1 MRLRINQI
9 ICTGRITYKRKP
21 EELNFHRKKETLF
34 NNSLTITRFNF
45 TFNICKNIAF
55 IFNNNINRLLKNCIS
70 KVTNEKISSLFVKV
84 SNIQYSRKINFNQTT
99 LVNTFLP
106 LLQKT
111 STINQIFITQEPKVP
126 SLTTLDTI
134 FTLQNLTYLAFTL
147 KLLKNKATIK
157 LQLSKE
163 KKETHLTLILMNFY
177 EDAQKLVTFLNDK
190 HLVPLREHYINMT
203 SPVPQETI
211 TLNAAELKQTI
222 IKALLSS
229 INHHYS
235 LTALQ
240 TKFNIPM
247 TRKYDEAELT
257 IMYHNYMSSASKKQE
272 YISLLGCLF
281 FNNKQKFQHFLK
293 NFGTEFLI
301 NIYLDEELLNY
312 EEKNPLDW
320 LIQLNTT

>member
-21 EELNFHRKKETLF
+21 EELNFRRKKETLF

-70 KVTNEKISSLFVKV
+70 KVTNKKISSLFVKV

-111 STINQIFITQEPKVP
+111 STIYQIFITQEPNVP

-147 KLLKNKATIK
+147 KLLKNKVTIK

-163 KKETHLTLILMNFY
+163 KRETHLTLILTNFY

-190 HLVPLREHYINMT
+190 HLDT
-203 SPVPQETI
+203 
-211 TLNAAELKQTI
+211 TL
-222 IKALLSS
+222 
-229 INHHYS
+229 
-235 LTALQ
+235 
-240 TKFNIPM
+240 
-247 TRKYDEAELT
+247 
-257 IMYHNYMSSASKKQE
+257 
-272 YISLLGCLF
+272 
-281 FNNKQKFQHFLK
+281 
-293 NFGTEFLI
+293 
-301 NIYLDEELLNY
+301 
-312 EEKNPLDW
+312 
-320 LIQLNTT
+320 